1 MGNGMRMANNKTAG
15 RNEKCI
21 ETLGRR
27 HAEDRELSVKED
39 YIETGRK

>member
-1 MGNGMRMANNKTAG
+1 MGNGMRMTNNTTAG

-21 ETLGRR
+21 KILGRR
-27 HAEDRELSVKED
+27 QAEDTELSVKED